1 MAGHGPSADWGA
13 DNASEYKAKLGIYM
27 FFVYVA
33 IYSGFIAINVIEPK
47 IMGVIL
53 FAGLNL
59 AVVYGF
65 GLIVLAVVM
74 GIIYNHL
81 CTKKEDE
88 LNVQG
93 DGK

>member
-1 MAGHGPSADWGA
+1 MGGHGPAADWGV
-13 DNASEYKAKLGIYM
+13 DNASEYKAKLGVYM
-27 FFVYVA
+27 FFIYVL
-33 IYSGFIAINVIEPK
+33 IYAGFIVINVANPK
-47 IMGVIL
+47 AMELIM

-65 GLIVLAVVM
+65 GLIVLAIVM

-88 LNVQG
+88 LN
-93 DGK
+93 K